1 MDYAKMENN
10 SFMVFNEYFDMVETI
25 YESFHCISHQ
35 ATEKNIELKALIDH
49 PENLRF
55 LNHFYGDKKRLGQTL
70 ANFLSNALKFSN
82 KGGSI
87 TLDIKVQDLQDIIY
101 DPKDDQIHQE
111 EEFIEKYLSLQLSVI
126 DTGIG
131 ISKEGL
137 QKLFIDFGK
146 LKENENQN

>member
-1 MDYAKMENN
+1 MENLINDLMDYAKMENN

-70 ANFLSNALKFSN
+70 ANFLSNALVSTN
-82 KGGSI
+82 
-87 TLDIKVQDLQDIIY
+87 LML
-101 DPKDDQIHQE
+101 P
-111 EEFIEKYLSLQLSVI
+111 LS
-126 DTGIG
+126 
-131 ISKEGL
+131 
-137 QKLFIDFGK
+137 
-146 LKENENQN
+146 